1 MDVSTQI
8 MLSYTQNESID
19 DIMELMQD
27 YWLLS
32 EEWIKVK
39 SQIWEKTE
47 KWKVFDDPYMKT
59 WGTFPKET
67 QAYLISQ
74 AHSGALNKRA
84 TEFILKNT

>member
-1 MDVSTQI
+1 
-8 MLSYTQNESID
+8 
-19 DIMELMQD
+19 
-27 YWLLS
+27 
-32 EEWIKVK
+32 
-39 SQIWEKTE
+39 
-47 KWKVFDDPYMKT
+47 MKT